1 MRVFLMLIIVV
12 VFSSCVRNKSG
23 QQVIQSAVP
32 TNNRVFEVNE
42 VVQTDRYTYLKV
54 NENSRERWVAV
65 SKQEIQAGEVY
76 YYDKALQMN
85 NFASKDLDKTF
96 DVIYFVNQISKTPIA
111 QAQGNT
117 GSMPAHSGKV
127 DTEKATVDLTKVDG
141 EITLAQIFKNRDEF
155 ASKEF
160 EIRGV
165 VVKVNKQVMGKNW
178 IHIQDGTNHEGSFDL
193 TITSQ
198 DLAEKG
204 DEVIFK
210 GKLTLN
216 KNFGSGYFY
225 DVIMEDAVLVKKQLS
240 KL

>member
-1 MRVFLMLIIVV
+1 MRVLLILILVA
-12 VFSSCVRNKSG
+12 VFSSCVRNKNG

-32 TNNRVFEVNE
+32 TNNKVFEVNE
-42 VVQTDRYTYLKV
+42 VIQTDRYTYLKV
-54 NENSRERWVAV
+54 IENSNERWVAV
-65 SKQEIQAGEVY
+65 SKQAIEVGDVF

-85 NFASKDLDKTF
+85 NFNSKDLDRTF
-96 DVIYFVNQISKTPIA
+96 EVIYFVNQISKNPTA
-111 QAQGNT
+111 QAQSQT
-117 GSMPAHSGKV
+117 GSMPAHSGKI
-127 DTEKATVDLTKVDG
+127 DSKKATVELTKTEG
-141 EITLAQIFKNRDEF
+141 EITIAQIFKNRDEF

-165 VVKVNKQVMGKNW
+165 VVKINKQVMGKNW

-198 DLAEKG
+198 DIAEIG

-225 DVIMEDAVLVKKQLS
+225 DVILEDAELVKKQLS
-240 KL
+240 NL